1 MAEIVSGK
9 SLKGIISNIKAFFKG
24 VVTLGMIVNNLDDV
38 LAVEE
43 GTVLPVG
50 CKALQEVSAKIQL
63 LMYVKTDVKQ
73 LNAGNNSFIVE
84 PPSVEGYK
92 VVGLM
97 CARVGSSD
105 VIVKG
110 IISRDS
116 AGRVEIQNNANASEH
131 NVMTSWLIQKTI

>member
-1 MAEIVSGK
+1 ME
-9 SLKGIISNIKAFFKG
+9 
-24 VVTLGMIVNNLDDV
+24 
-38 LAVEE
+38 
-43 GTVLPVG
+43 
-50 CKALQEVSAKIQL
+50 L

-97 CARVGSSD
+97 CARVGSPD

-116 AGRVEIQNNANASEH
+116 TGRVEIQNNANASEH